1 MEGRKQMIYLRFCRL
16 GAIYVEWSRHLT
28 AWPFLEINT
37 CNNETII
44 DIPYCR
50 VIWTPG
56 HLLDV
61 LHDKQNRP
69 FPPPAAGAS
78 EN

>member
-1 MEGRKQMIYLRFCRL
+1 MIYLRFCRL

-28 AWPFLEINT
+28 AWPFFEKNT
-37 CNNETII
+37 CYGETIF

-61 LHDKQNRP
+61 LNDKKNQP
-69 FPPPAAGAS
+69 FPPSAAGTS